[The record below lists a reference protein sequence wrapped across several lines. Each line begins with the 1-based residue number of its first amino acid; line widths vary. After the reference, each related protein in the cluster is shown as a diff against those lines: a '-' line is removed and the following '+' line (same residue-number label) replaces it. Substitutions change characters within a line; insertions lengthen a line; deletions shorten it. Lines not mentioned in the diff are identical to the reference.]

1 MTYPDDLRAEVDRY
15 LESLEF
21 SQSPETRGL
30 QEAMKYSLLAGG
42 KRVRPVLCLATGH
55 SLGQASA
62 DLLPA
67 AAAIEM
73 VHCYSLVHDD
83 LPAMDDDDLRR
94 GIPTAHVEFGEAV
107 AILSGDALFAE
118 AVALLASGPWP
129 AEQVLEAVG
138 TLTAAAGVEGMV
150 GGQFLDV
157 TYENLDAPG
166 LERLHGLKTGALIRA
181 SVEMAL
187 AVSGIEDSDR
197 SAYREFATEVGI
209 LFQIVDDILDVVG
222 STEETGKPQGTD
234 ERHGKITY
242 TTLHGLDR
250 ARQLASETHARAI
263 DALRRVE
270 GDTRS
275 LRDVA
280 DYIHDRD
287 R

>member
-1 MTYPDDLRAEVDRY
+1 MTYPDDLRAEVDHY

-21 SQSPETRGL
+21 SASPETRGL
-30 QEAMKYSLLAGG
+30 QEAMRYSLLAGG
-42 KRVRPVLCLATGH
+42 KRVRPVLCLATGR
-55 SLGQASA
+55 SLGRATA
-62 DLLPA
+62 ELLPA

-118 AVALLASGPWP
+118 ALALLASGPWP
-129 AEQVLEAVG
+129 PVQILEAVG
-138 TLTAAAGVEGMV
+138 TLAAAAGVEGMV
-150 GGQFLDV
+150 GGQFVDV
-157 TYENLDAPG
+157 TVEDLDAPG

-187 AVSGIEDSDR
+187 AVSGIEEADR
-197 SAYREFATEVGI
+197 SVYREFATETGI

-222 STEETGKPQGTD
+222 SAEDTGKPQGSD

-242 TTLHGLDR
+242 VTLHGLEG
-250 ARQLASETHARAI
+250 ARQLASESHDRAI

-270 GDTRS
+270 GDTES
-275 LRDVA
+275 LEAVA
-280 DYIHDRD
+280 DYIHERD